1 MRTAIVYDTTKR
13 LLGGIPSGREFSL
26 RNLAEQVG
34 IIIDRP
40 EIYPATVGRMIR
52 QLRKEGVYN
61 ISCTN
66 RRKSMYVKETV

>member
-1 MRTAIVYDTTKR
+1 MRTPIVYDTTKR
-13 LLGGIPSGREFSL
+13 LLGGIPFDRDFSL
-26 RNLAEQVG
+26 RNLAKKVG
-34 IIIDRP
+34 KLIDRP